1 MLDIFVGW
9 KISSLLYSV
18 YSGQEF
24 ASVYEKSSLLI
35 INNNKKINNVSIQMK
50 DYFAKNL
57 YR

>member
-35 INNNKKINNVSIQMK
+35 NNNKKN
-50 DYFAKNL
+50 
-57 YR
+57 